1 MKSGSRTPPL
11 SAAIRRPAPSP
22 EVAISNEH
30 VLTQRPLFGMTCM
43 CVLVRPPNRRQ
54 IGLICAQPSGE
65 ITNGAAEQ
73 NGGFLPA
80 SGPGATVMGPR

>member
-1 MKSGSRTPPL
+1 
-11 SAAIRRPAPSP
+11 
-22 EVAISNEH
+22 
-30 VLTQRPLFGMTCM
+30 M

-73 NGGFLPA
+73 NGGFCLLPD
-80 SGPGATVMGPR
+80 PVPP

>member
-1 MKSGSRTPPL
+1 
-11 SAAIRRPAPSP
+11 
-22 EVAISNEH
+22 
-30 VLTQRPLFGMTCM
+30 M